1 MNIRHC
7 LQFKQG
13 NNLNRKV
20 FEQVMG
26 FESINFYPK
35 LPCPYCNQNDLALDR
50 QTITYKMV
58 SLSDAPTIVKKTM
71 KENIDFVDN
80 TYKKNKLLGILAV
93 VAIGTTAVLERHA
106 KFICFFT
113 CTNCSKNVSSTGT
126 MKLERNG
133 SLDSACIK
141 VEYFSPP
148 IPLFNLSNNIPEN
161 IREEILQAFNH
172 FHSDITSSGT
182 KLRRGIEKM
191 CSDLGFKEKN
201 LHASISSLSKMYP
214 KEGALLH
221 SLKLLGND
229 AVHSDNLE
237 IYDLLNAFEIIDF
250 VLHLYERVAQEKVIN
265 EKALELEKKFAN
277 KMRDK

>member
-1 MNIRHC
+1 M
-7 LQFKQG
+7 
-13 NNLNRKV
+13 NRKI
-20 FEQVMG
+20 FEQIIG
-26 FESINFYPK
+26 FKSINSYPK

-50 QTITYKMV
+50 QTITYKIV
-58 SLSDAPTIVKKTM
+58 SLIDAPKIVKKEM
-71 KENIDFVDN
+71 RENSDFVEN
-80 TYKKNKLLGILAV
+80 TYKKNKLIGVLAG
-93 VAIGTTAVLERHA
+93 VALSAAMFSEIYA

-113 CTNCSKNVSSTGT
+113 CEHCSKNVSSTGT
-126 MKLERNG
+126 MKLEKNEHA
-133 SLDSACIK
+133 DSSSIK

-182 KLRRGIEKM
+182 KLRRVVEKM

-201 LHASISSLSKMYP
+201 LHASISSLSKRYP
-214 KEGALLH
+214 TEGKLLH

-229 AVHSDNLE
+229 AVHSDNLD
-237 IYDLLNAFEIIDF
+237 ISDLLNAFEIIDF

-265 EKALELEKKFAN
+265 EKALELEEKFAN
-277 KMRDK
+277 KL

>member
-1 MNIRHC
+1 MNIRHY

-20 FEQVMG
+20 FEQIMG

-50 QTITYKMV
+50 QTITYKIV
-58 SLSDAPTIVKKTM
+58 SLVDAPKIVKKEM
-71 KENIDFVDN
+71 RENLDLVEN
-80 TYKKNKLLGILAV
+80 TYKENKLLGILAGVAVGAAV
-93 VAIGTTAVLERHA
+93 VSERHA

-113 CTNCSKNVSSTGT
+113 CKNCSKNVSSTGT
-126 MKLERNG
+126 MKLDKTERLN
-133 SLDSACIK
+133 SSSIK

-182 KLRRGIEKM
+182 KLRRVVEKM
-191 CSDLGFKEKN
+191 CFDLGFKEKN
-201 LHASISSLSKMYP
+201 LHASISSLSKIYP

-237 IYDLLNAFEIIDF
+237 IRDLLNAFEIIDF
-250 VLHLYERVAQEKVIN
+250 VLHLYERVAQEKMIN
-265 EKALELEKKFAN
+265 EKALELEEKFA
-277 KMRDK
+277 KKL